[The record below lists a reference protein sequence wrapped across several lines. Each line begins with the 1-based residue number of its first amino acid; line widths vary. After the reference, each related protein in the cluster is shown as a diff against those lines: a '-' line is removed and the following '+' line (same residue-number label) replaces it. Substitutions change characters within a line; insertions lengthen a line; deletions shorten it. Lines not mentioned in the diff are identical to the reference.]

1 MPAAFTPEERQA
13 ISDRMVATARA
24 WLPVIGL
31 KKLSIDALVDDAG
44 ISKGAFYSFFDSKE
58 ALYAEVLAREAPGVV
73 ERVVG
78 HLGDRASP
86 PRVAFERFL
95 RSLMAEYDRNAVLKR
110 LIEHPEEL
118 EAVRR
123 RIGKDRLAAKA
134 ALGFEPLV
142 SFLARAEASG
152 DMASEPHAGIL
163 GVVVSLPHLL
173 LHKGEP
179 GMGHWP
185 VTEDLLIRL
194 IVNGLFP
201 PARQS
206 TATPIEQGD
215 A

>member
-1 MPAAFTPEERQA
+1 MPAAFTAEERQA
-13 ISDRMVATARA
+13 ISDRMIAAARA
-24 WLPVIGL
+24 WLPIVGL
-31 KKLSIDALVDDAG
+31 KKLSIDALVGDAG

-78 HLGDRASP
+78 HLEDRTAP
-86 PRVAFERFL
+86 PGIAFERFL
-95 RSLMAEYDRNAVLKR
+95 RALMAEYDQNAVLKR

-123 RIGKDRLAAKA
+123 RIGKDRLAAKS
-134 ALGFEPLV
+134 ALGFEPLL

-152 DMASEPHAGIL
+152 AMAAEPHASIL

-179 GMGHWP
+179 GMGDWP
-185 VTEDLLIRL
+185 ATEDLLIRL
-194 IVNGLFP
+194 IVDGLFP
-201 PARQS
+201 PPRPS
-206 TATPIEQGD
+206 SATPIKRGE